1 MNPALRNLLITIAV
15 VLIVLLAYDNY
26 RRTELRAARQ
36 EAETL
41 KERADELA
49 KQARVQAE
57 AIKEQTEALRRQS
70 DALGAH
76 AAELQ
81 TQASAMKDEVAAEHA
96 ASELAQQR
104 SLLRVHRMEG
114 LSAAQSVKVA
124 IAEKYMSSGKMPG
137 SNREADIAA
146 PYQFAGQSL
155 RSLKVER
162 DGSITLLYDEK
173 AGAGGGTIKLSP
185 HVNTQTMMI
194 SWRCVSDYQDIAQT
208 VPQCEYRAAQAAI
221 ANP

>member
-1 MNPALRNLLITIAV
+1 MNAALRNLLITVAV
-15 VLIVLLAYDNY
+15 VLIVLLVYDNH
-26 RRTELRAARQ
+26 RRTELRIARQ

-49 KQARVQAE
+49 KQARVQTE

-70 DALGAH
+70 DALNQH
-76 AAELQ
+76 ATELQ
-81 TQASAMKDEVAAEHA
+81 AQASAMKDEVAAEHA
-96 ASELAQQR
+96 ASDLAQLR
-104 SLLRVHRMEG
+104 SLLRTHRMEG

-137 SNREADIAA
+137 SNREAGIAA
-146 PYQFAGQSL
+146 PDQFAGQSL

-162 DGSITLLYDEK
+162 DGSITLLYNEK
-173 AGAGGGTIKLSP
+173 AGADGATIKLSP
-185 HVNTQTMMI
+185 SVNTQTMMI
-194 SWRCVSDYQDIAQT
+194 SWQCVSDYQDIAQT
-208 VPQCEYRAAQAAI
+208 VPQCEYRPAQAAI